1 MALNGLFCADV
12 PLRTYSL
19 SIYLSLYC
27 RPSDGGYT
35 RGTCP
40 TPCRQGGGIV
50 LVGKCPGNMPWENVW
65 IPQKR
70 GCRRWAGI

>member
-1 MALNGLFCADV
+1 MALNGRFCADV

-35 RGTCP
+35 RGH
-40 TPCRQGGGIV
+40 V
-50 LVGKCPGNMPWENVW
+50 LHHVDREEELSWWENV
-65 IPQKR
+65 R
-70 GCRRWAGI
+70 GTCPGRMFESHRNGGAVDELE